1 MTGDAAKVPIARAVG
16 IIAAWVG
23 LAAFNVFALLAFG
36 GWVGAA
42 DGFIPWSIA
51 AALLWRFSYRRLG
64 LSPLRA
70 TWPGRL
76 ILVFWLTLVALAAAG
91 IDERSWAPW
100 PSAVVWVY
108 LVLPVAPAVLLTG
121 VFVSRTLRNG
131 RRLTSA

>member
-91 IDERSWAPW
+91 IEILQADANQ
-100 PSAVVWVY
+100 AD
-108 LVLPVAPAVLLTG
+108 AFPAHNLFVGEWLG
-121 VFVSRTLRNG
+121 VG
-131 RRLTSA
+131 RFAGHVNP